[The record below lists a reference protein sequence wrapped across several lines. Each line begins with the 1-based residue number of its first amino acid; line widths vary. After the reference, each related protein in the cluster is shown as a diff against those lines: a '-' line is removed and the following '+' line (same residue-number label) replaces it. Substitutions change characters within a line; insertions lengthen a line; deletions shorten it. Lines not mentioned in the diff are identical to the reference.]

1 MTLAAVVFDLDYT
14 LAVPS
19 RDRQTLLNEATAV
32 AGGQDIDR
40 SEYLAE
46 HRKHRATET
55 RTPIFEGLLSTG
67 DPVEAAQAYRESV
80 NDALVPIAGVPELV
94 EELRTQYRVGLLTD
108 GPVRAQEAKLETL
121 GWTDLFDSVVVT
133 GSLPAG
139 KPDRRAFE
147 AILGELGVA
156 AGAAVYVG
164 DNPDADIRG
173 AKDAGMVAVQVLGD
187 RFDRAPE
194 ADGYVEREQ
203 LADELREFL
212 SQQFGWR

>member
-14 LAVPS
+14 LAVPD
-19 RDRQTLLNEATAV
+19 RDRQTLLNEATAA
-32 AGGQDIDR
+32 AGGQDVDR
-40 SEYLAE
+40 SEYLDE

-67 DPVEAAQAYRESV
+67 DPAEAAEAYREGV
-80 NDALVPIAGVPELV
+80 NEALVPVAGVPELV

-139 KPDRRAFE
+139 KPDGRAFE
-147 AILGELGVA
+147 AILSELGVA
-156 AGAAVYVG
+156 PGAAVYVG
-164 DNPDADIRG
+164 DNPDADVRG
-173 AKDAGMVAVQVLGD
+173 AKDAGMLAVQVLGD
-187 RFDRAPE
+187 RFERAPE

-203 LADELREFL
+203 LADEIRAFL
-212 SQQFGWR
+212 SQQVGWR

>member
-14 LAVPS
+14 LAVPE
-19 RDRQTLLNEATAV
+19 RDRQTLLNEATIA
-32 AGGQDIDR
+32 AGGQEVDR

-55 RTPIFEGLLSTG
+55 RTPIFEGLLSMG
-67 DPVEAAQAYRESV
+67 DPVEAAEAYREGV
-80 NDALVPIAGVPELV
+80 NEALVPVAGVPELV

-139 KPDRRAFE
+139 KPDQRAFE
-147 AILGELGVA
+147 AILSELGVA

-187 RFDRAPE
+187 RFERAPE
-194 ADGYVEREQ
+194 ADAYIEREQ
-203 LADELREFL
+203 LADELRAFL
-212 SQQFGWR
+212 SQQVGWR

>member
-14 LAVPS
+14 LAIPE
-19 RDRQTLLNEATAV
+19 RDRQTILNEATAV
-32 AGGQDIDR
+32 AGGRDIDR

-55 RTPIFEGLLSTG
+55 RTPIFDGLLSTG
-67 DPVEAAQAYRESV
+67 DPAEVAEAYREGV
-80 NDALVPIAGVPELV
+80 NDALAPIPGVPELV
-94 EELRTQYRVGLLTD
+94 KELRTQYRVGLLTD

-139 KPDRRAFE
+139 KPDQRTFD
-147 AILGELGVA
+147 AILSELGVA
-156 AGAAVYVG
+156 PGAAVYVG
-164 DNPDADIRG
+164 DNPEADIQG
-173 AKDAGMVAVQVLGD
+173 AKDAGMVAVQVLTD
-187 RFDRAPE
+187 RFERAPE

-203 LADELREFL
+203 LADDLRAFL
-212 SQQFGWR
+212 SQQVGWR